1 VNKRKKLSKNIQT
14 LSPALMEAGKIKIG
28 RKGQTRKSSGGKEFQ
43 LPEKQDHFTIT
54 TLEKDDTQ
62 NFKKDTAIHKEL
74 GGDKLK
80 RIPIMLLFDDI
91 EGNFQS
97 RFARYE
103 GKTCVCSGDG
113 EIAYEGDK
121 EIECPCEKSAP
132 DYKAKDKCKMNGT
145 LSVMIRNVNK
155 FGSCWKFRTTGFN
168 SIQGLFSSLAL
179 IKNMTGGVL
188 KGIDL
193 DLVISPKTAVN
204 PTTGKPVTIYVVGVE
219 YAGTMQELKLAGIET
234 LKLDSDQRKQLQL
247 LESNPP
253 NLLEDDDP
261 PEDIVDEFYPE
272 NADGFEEAEDGA
284 IVDTDSGEVMEETP
298 NETTVIE
305 DTFDNGSVDE
315 AVDDKVKT
323 SYKRI
328 ADPGY
333 NDFDPVIPYPVET
346 PPETPENNPPKLEL
360 F

>member
-1 VNKRKKLSKNIQT
+1 MTKKKELSKNILT
-14 LSPALMEAGKIKIG
+14 LTPALMEAGKIKIG
-28 RKGQTRKSSGGKEFQ
+28 RKGETRKSKGGTDFQ

-54 TLEKDDTQ
+54 TLERDQTG
-62 NFKKDTAIHKEL
+62 NFKKDTEIHKEL
-74 GGDKLK
+74 GDKPK

-97 RFARYE
+97 RFARYD

-121 EIECPCEKSAP
+121 EIVCPCEKANP
-132 DYKAKDKCKMNGT
+132 EYKAKDKCKMNGT
-145 LSVMIRNVNK
+145 LSAMIRNVNK

-193 DLVISPKTAVN
+193 DLVISPKTAIN
-204 PTTGKPVTIYVVGVE
+204 PTNQKPVTIYVVGVE
-219 YAGTMQELKLAGIET
+219 YAGTMQELKLAGVET
-234 LKLDSDQRKQLQL
+234 LKLESKQQKELLQL
-247 LESNPP
+247 TTPD
-253 NLLEDDDP
+253 LLEDDDSD
-261 PEDIVDEFYPE
+261 EDIVDEFYPE
-272 NADGFEEAEDGA
+272 NADGFKEADGD
-284 IVDTDSGEVMEETP
+284 IVDTQTGEVMEETL
-298 NETTVIE
+298 NEKTVIE
-305 DTFDNGSVDE
+305 DPIDNGSVDE